1 MSNREVGNFKYKTN
15 KEVRRKIDKILHNT
29 VIMFANLGTGTPLDV
44 GSKTEAKRLEVEMLD
59 KIKDID
65 EDFYHDR
72 LKIQRSEEKNETN
85 QEQES

>member
-15 KEVRRKIDKILHNT
+15 KEVRRKIDRILHDT
-29 VIMFANLGTGTPLDV
+29 VIMFANLGTNTPLDV
-44 GSKTEAKRLEVEMLD
+44 GTKEEAKRLEVEMLD

>member
-1 MSNREVGNFKYKTN
+1 MSEREPGNFKYRTN
-15 KEVRRKIDKILHNT
+15 KEIRRKIDKILHDT
-29 VIMFANLGTGTPLDV
+29 VIMFANLGTNTPLDV
-44 GSKTEAKRLEVEMLD
+44 GTKEEAKRLEIGMLD

-72 LKIQRSEEKNETN
+72 LKIQRSEEKNETV